1 MNFEQTTMATAT
13 DQQAAPTR
21 AESPSPEI
29 DPTPAIG
36 AYPELSRCLSTAS
49 DLSHGSGTEF
59 APRDSLGS
67 MGSDAFSRQSSAS
80 YGRRS
85 DVSFASSRHSSYSV
99 DSRAS
104 RRRGYMRPQGTAF
117 AASAQSRESV
127 MSLGSI
133 AHVQHFFART
143 GLLDGKGGQ
152 LQRKNRK
159 LRGTL
164 DLSSLDAAN
173 LSLPL
178 FASDSDSSYAS
189 MGSSPDLAASGF
201 TAGPMVESPID
212 DEYYS
217 DESEDSDP
225 NMLPPTA
232 STYINREKPVPKPPS
247 IAELKSSLTSSLEKA
262 AASLKEARARQDS
275 AEEQEHPFAETPT
288 IEIRNPAGGHTR
300 QKSSKTHGHLQTV
313 MSSEEERQQALD
325 AYRSELLKS
334 RELETKLKDLR
345 LEIRELQKEFDRTE
359 DSIKALQSVGQI
371 IGEVLK
377 QLPDERFI
385 VKASSGPRYVVGC
398 RTKLDKEKLKQGT
411 RVALDMTTLTIMRM
425 LPREVDPLVYNMSLE
440 DPGQVNFAGIGGLN
454 DQIRELR
461 EVIELPLKNP
471 ELFLRVGIKPPK
483 GVLLYGPPGTGKTLL
498 ARAVASSLE
507 TNFLKIVSSAIVD
520 KYIGE
525 SARLIREMFGYAKE
539 HEPCIIFMDEI
550 DAIGGRRF
558 SEGTSADR
566 EIQRTLMELLNQ
578 LDGFDY
584 LGKTKIIM
592 ATNRPDTLDPALLRA
607 GRLDRKI
614 EIPLPNEVGRLE
626 ILKIHAA
633 GVITDGEIDF
643 ESVVKMSDGLNGADL
658 RNVVTEA
665 GLFAIKDYRDAI
677 SQDDFNKAVR
687 KVAESKKL
695 EGKLEYQKL

>member
-1 MNFEQTTMATAT
+1 MATAT

-217 DESEDSDP
+217 DEFEDSDP

-300 QKSSKTHGHLQTV
+300 QKSSKTHGWFEIQGMHILDV
-313 MSSEEERQQALD
+313 MTLAIRAAKMYYTAHEQPERLDAIKPERQIRAD
-325 AYRSELLKS
+325 IFSVM
-334 RELETKLKDLR
+334 ET
-345 LEIRELQKEFDRTE
+345 
-359 DSIKALQSVGQI
+359 
-371 IGEVLK
+371 LK
-377 QLPDERFI
+377 Q
-385 VKASSGPRYVVGC
+385 
-398 RTKLDKEKLKQGT
+398 
-411 RVALDMTTLTIMRM
+411 
-425 LPREVDPLVYNMSLE
+425 
-440 DPGQVNFAGIGGLN
+440 
-454 DQIRELR
+454 
-461 EVIELPLKNP
+461 
-471 ELFLRVGIKPPK
+471 
-483 GVLLYGPPGTGKTLL
+483 
-498 ARAVASSLE
+498 
-507 TNFLKIVSSAIVD
+507 
-520 KYIGE
+520 
-525 SARLIREMFGYAKE
+525 
-539 HEPCIIFMDEI
+539 
-550 DAIGGRRF
+550 
-558 SEGTSADR
+558 
-566 EIQRTLMELLNQ
+566 
-578 LDGFDY
+578 
-584 LGKTKIIM
+584 M
-592 ATNRPDTLDPALLRA
+592 ATRRWAGGMRDEELDI
-607 GRLDRKI
+607 LDRWI
-614 EIPLPNEVGRLE
+614 Q
-626 ILKIHAA
+626 
-633 GVITDGEIDF
+633 
-643 ESVVKMSDGLNGADL
+643 
-658 RNVVTEA
+658 
-665 GLFAIKDYRDAI
+665 GLFAMLQQEHDMEEAERAEQATWTWLHGDWAGKEVERELSFMASLEVGLGLGPLPEYTPSTGLASGDLPTPFLRSMQNGLRLVKLHNAAVKKSKRRFGGITTFHEDTEKPYRCADNLRYWIKAAELRWEVPLKIDALGIVYNSSPDVWIGLETAIWAWCKRVREEI
-677 SQDDFNKAVR
+677 STELA
-687 KVAESKKL
+687 S
-695 EGKLEYQKL
+695 